1 MKRLFTL
8 FTFAFAALAI
18 ANAQPTP
25 IDVVPGSKG
34 ELPQLQ
40 ELSVMPEG
48 RFAGLT
54 LERITTS
61 YSWFGGQLYSDR
73 EAWLPVPSP
82 ETYGA
87 EYYEL
92 QYRLAGSTEWLPMLD
107 EYDNM
112 LKYENV
118 SIMTPR
124 LSATTDYRI
133 VLHGGPMDGC
143 ISNEVT
149 ANVGVLCGAVSSASM
164 STPNFYVVGN
174 PVDACQVC
182 SYVYDAEKNRVDYGY
197 DHEYIRHQWYRRNP
211 NTGEMTII
219 QGATGLQY
227 TPTVEDAGY
236 EIVDVTF
243 GDGQHIDFQ
252 YTCVHGTVILAVC
265 ASLAY
270 LGDDGFI
277 LNTDYVIPSPET
289 SFKLSDVW
297 GENGDVVLDASSVT
311 TIKPGQYAIHTS
323 DYDGYE
329 IGFMADGSN
338 LCFVYDWSYEGDSG
352 EYIENYTYREAQI
365 MQERYKSYVDV
376 NVFGPYGEPVG
387 AVVDVLRRNIDGKL
401 AVVESQ
407 QFMGDT
413 LNFHVYCG
421 ECYVKVRATD
431 NSLETYYPNSLLWS
445 DATPVVVSQERDD
458 NWDLIVPCIEIQAQ
472 AALPELTGSGVIEG
486 AVSVGDATRAAA
498 SDDTYTVYLRE
509 KDGNIVAMTQTDAE
523 GKFRFDKVP
532 FGDYEVV
539 VNIDGVRID
548 APAEVTL
555 SEQQPTVTG
564 VDYSLSGTA
573 LVTSSITS
581 LAADGA
587 SRADC
592 FDLFGRRTTSDLRG
606 ISIERNANGKCVKRI
621 K

>member
-8 FTFAFAALAI
+8 LTFAFVAVVV

-25 IDVVPGSKG
+25 IDVKPGVKG

-40 ELSVMPEG
+40 ALSATPEG
-48 RFAGLT
+48 RFVGLIV
-54 LERITTS
+54 ERVTTY
-61 YSWFGGQLYSDR
+61 YSWFGGRLYGDR
-73 EAWLPVPSP
+73 EAWLPVASP

-92 QYRLAGSTEWLPMLD
+92 QYRLAGSTEWQPMLD
-107 EYDNM
+107 DDNNM
-112 LKYENV
+112 LRYYNV
-118 SIMTPR
+118 SIITPR
-124 LSATTDYRI
+124 LNTTTDYRI
-133 VLHGGPMDGC
+133 VLHGGPKDGY

-149 ANVGVLCGAVSSASM
+149 ANVGVMNGAVSGSSM

-174 PVDACQVC
+174 PIDACQVA
-182 SYVYDAEKNRVDYGY
+182 SYVYDANENRVDYGY

-227 TPTVEDAGY
+227 TPTVDDAGY
-236 EIVDVTF
+236 EIVDVTS
-243 GDGQHIDFQ
+243 GDGQHLDFQ
-252 YTCVHGTVILAVC
+252 YTCVHGAVIFAVC
-265 ASLAY
+265 ASLDY

-289 SFKLSDVW
+289 SFKLYDVW
-297 GENGDVVLDASSVT
+297 GENGDVMLDASSVT
-311 TIKPGQYAIHTS
+311 TIQPGQYAIRTL

-329 IGFMADGSN
+329 ISLKSDGN
-338 LCFVYDWSYEGDSG
+338 TLCFVYDWGYDDGNG
-352 EYIENYTYREAQI
+352 HYVENYTYREAQI
-365 MQERYKSYVDV
+365 MQERYKSYLDV
-376 NVFGPYGEPVG
+376 NVIGPNGKPVG
-387 AVVDVLRRNIDGKL
+387 AMVDVLRRDIDGKL
-401 AVVESQ
+401 SIVESQ
-407 QFMGDT
+407 QYMGDT

-421 ECYVKVRATD
+421 DCYVKVRATD
-431 NSLETYYPNSLLWS
+431 NLLETYYPNSLLWS
-445 DATPVVVSQERDD
+445 EATPVVVSSERDD
-458 NWDLIVPCIEIQAQ
+458 NWDLIVPSVEIQAV
-472 AALPELTGSGVIEG
+472 ASLPPLTGSGVIEG
-486 AVSVGDATRAAA
+486 AVSVGVATRAAA
-498 SDDTYTVYLRE
+498 ADDSYNVYLRE
-509 KDGNIVAMTQTDAE
+509 KGGDIVAVVQTDAE

-548 APAEVTL
+548 VPAEVTL
-555 SEQQPTVTG
+555 SEQQPVVTG
-564 VDYSLSGTA
+564 IDYSLSGTA

-581 LAADGA
+581 VAADGS

-592 FDLFGRRTTSDLRG
+592 FDLFGRRATSELRG
-606 ISIERNANGKCVKRI
+606 ISIERKADGKCVKRI